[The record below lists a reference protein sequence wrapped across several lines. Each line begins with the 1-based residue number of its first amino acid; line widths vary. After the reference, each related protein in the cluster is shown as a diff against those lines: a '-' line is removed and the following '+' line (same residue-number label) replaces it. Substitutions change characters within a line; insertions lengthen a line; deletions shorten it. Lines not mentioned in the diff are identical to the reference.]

1 MNYIYILK
9 EIKKAQ
15 EFIVTAYESLGDYE
29 NKFNNKHLAL
39 TKEYISEADEIL
51 SNLEIDI
58 EIELGGI
65 IDEQLQ

>member
-9 EIKKAQ
+9 EIKKAN
-15 EFIVTAYESLGDYE
+15 ELIVTAYESLGDYE
-29 NKFNNKHLAL
+29 NKLNNKHLEL

-58 EIELGGI
+58 EIKLGGI